1 MTLRELIKKMRPN
14 ISDASVTTY
23 NSILTNLYKKVFN
36 TNEIEPKHFNDTK
49 QIFEY
54 LQDIPYNKRKTILSA
69 LYIITNNEKYKNLML
84 DDIKDYNNE
93 VDKQTTN
100 EKQKQ
105 TWITN
110 EDIIPIYETLKN
122 EFDYLINK
130 KNLTG
135 KNYQT
140 IQDFIIVCL
149 YGGLFIAPRRN
160 LDYCLMK
167 IKGNI
172 DTQKDNY
179 INKNSLIFNTYKLSN
194 KKGKQEIKL
203 EPTLKSILTKWIKI
217 NPTDYLLFD
226 ANKNPLTSVKL
237 NQRFN
242 RIFGKNIGVNQLR
255 HTYMSSKYK
264 DTIELNKQMQQD
276 FNDMGSSMIQQK
288 VYIKNND

>member
-14 ISDASVTTY
+14 ISDTSITTY
-23 NSILTNLYKKVFN
+23 NSILTNLYKKVFK
-36 TNEIEPKHFNDTK
+36 TKDIEPKHFNDTK
-49 QIFEY
+49 QILQY

-69 LYIITNNEKYKNLML
+69 LYIITNNEKYKTLML

-93 VDKQTTN
+93 VNKQTTN
-100 EKQKQ
+100 DKQKQ
-105 TWITN
+105 TWVTN
-110 EDIIPIYETLKN
+110 DDILVIYETLKN
-122 EFDYLINK
+122 EFNYLINK

-135 KNYQT
+135 KNLQT
-140 IQDFIIVCL
+140 IQDFIIVSL
-149 YGGLFIAPRRN
+149 YGGLYIAPRRN

-167 IKGNI
+167 IKNI
-172 DTQKDNY
+172 DIQKDNY

-203 EPTLKSILTKWIKI
+203 DTVLKCILSKWVKI

-226 ANKNPLTSVKL
+226 ANQNPLTSVKL

-264 DTIELNKQMQQD
+264 DTIELNKQMEQD

>member
-1 MTLRELIKKMRPN
+1 MTLRKLIEKMRPN
-14 ISDASVTTY
+14 ISDTSITTY
-23 NSILTNLYKKVFN
+23 NSILTNLYKKVFK
-36 TNEIEPKHFNDTK
+36 TKDIEPKHFNDTK
-49 QIFEY
+49 QILQY

-69 LYIITNNEKYKNLML
+69 LYIITNNEKYKTLML

-93 VDKQTTN
+93 VNKQTTN
-100 EKQKQ
+100 DKQKQ
-105 TWITN
+105 TWVTN
-110 EDIIPIYETLKN
+110 DDILVIYETLKN
-122 EFDYLINK
+122 EFNYLINK

-135 KNYQT
+135 KNLQT
-140 IQDFIIVCL
+140 IQDFIIVSL
-149 YGGLFIAPRRN
+149 YGGLYIAPRRN

-167 IKGNI
+167 IKNI
-172 DTQKDNY
+172 DIQKDNY

-203 EPTLKSILTKWIKI
+203 DTVLKCILSKWVKI

-226 ANKNPLTSVKL
+226 ANQNPLTSVKL

-264 DTIELNKQMQQD
+264 DTIELNKQMEQD